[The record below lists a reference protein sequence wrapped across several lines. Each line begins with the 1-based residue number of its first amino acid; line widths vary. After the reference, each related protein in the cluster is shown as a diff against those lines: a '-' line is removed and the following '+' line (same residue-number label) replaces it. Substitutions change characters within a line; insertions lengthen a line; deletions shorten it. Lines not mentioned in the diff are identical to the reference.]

1 MTQAS
6 ITDLEMA
13 QMMCSKLC
21 HDLITPVGA
30 IGNGLELLA
39 EPSAGSMNEMMD
51 LVAQSA
57 QTSAQRLSLFRFAF
71 GVGATF
77 HVHTLSDL
85 EPLMNRCIDR
95 KRFSMHWQ
103 VDPNSLAGD
112 PLAKVWGKVIVN
124 IMMMGMEAL
133 PYGGQ
138 IVIECAGP
146 QGPET
151 KIQIMMR
158 AQRVCWKDEYSQILA
173 NGLGETLKLNPRN
186 VQPFFTWRLANSI
199 DVSMNVDN
207 ASSEDLQL
215 SLVGKTAETQ
225 LMFAGR

>member
-1 MTQAS
+1 
-6 ITDLEMA
+6 
-13 QMMCSKLC
+13 MMCSKLC

-30 IGNGLELLA
+30 INNGLELLS

-57 QTSAQRLSLFRFAF
+57 QTSVQRLSLFRFAF

-77 HVHTLSDL
+77 HIHALSDL
-85 EPLMNRCIDR
+85 QPLMNRCIDR

-103 VDPNSLAGD
+103 VHPNSLAGD
-112 PLAKVWGKVIVN
+112 PMAKTWGKVIVN
-124 IMMMGMEAL
+124 VLMMGMEAL

-138 IVIECAGP
+138 MVIECAGP
-146 QGPET
+146 EGPET
-151 KIQIMMR
+151 KVQIMMR

-173 NGLGETLKLNPRN
+173 NGLEEPQKLTPHN
-186 VQPFFTWRLANSI
+186 VQSYFTWRLAKSI
-199 DVSMNVDN
+199 DVNMNVDA
-207 ASSEDLQL
+207 ASSEDLQI

-225 LMFAGR
+225 LMFAGRD